1 LRVAL
6 DGGADQE
13 TMHDRRGKPS
23 YGQAQKFNVLHF
35 ICETASAASLM
46 RFLEA
51 TS

>member
-35 ICETASAASLM
+35 ICETANAKA
-46 RFLEA
+46 
-51 TS
+51 